1 MDPITQRI
9 LEQRRAITQDP
20 NFSGYIASPS
30 NLDQDIMNMQTV
42 PNGLAAIKASQ
53 VAPVNENNLL
63 QDTYL
68 PEKKPV
74 DLKGAALN
82 IGKKLVTDYAIKE
95 LGLNTFKGNLLKG
108 ALGTNL
114 MGFSNP
120 VSLAFTA
127 GSLLP
132 DSVKGL
138 SGLLRGKRAEKA
150 IARNI
155 LKDSQ
160 GDIKTINMK
169 TMNMQPT
176 PQDIAM
182 GDGGKLTGPPKK
194 PTKSYTGT
202 NPYSGGVSGVH
213 SNF

>member
-114 MGFSNP
+114 MGF
-120 VSLAFTA
+120 
-127 GSLLP
+127 
-132 DSVKGL
+132 
-138 SGLLRGKRAEKA
+138 
-150 IARNI
+150 
-155 LKDSQ
+155 
-160 GDIKTINMK
+160 
-169 TMNMQPT
+169 TMNIQPT